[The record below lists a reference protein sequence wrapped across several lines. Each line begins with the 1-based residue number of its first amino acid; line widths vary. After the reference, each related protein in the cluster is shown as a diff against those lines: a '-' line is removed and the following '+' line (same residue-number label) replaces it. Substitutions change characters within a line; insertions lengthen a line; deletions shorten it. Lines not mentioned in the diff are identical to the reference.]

1 MEDELGKE
9 GFESYLQTFMMIRST
24 SHFLT
29 HEPNKWWNNK
39 TTKGKETRKEI
50 VAEAL
55 KVSLEELTQQFG
67 ENQGSWKWGKAVTVE
82 HPHPLGSQKPLD
94 KLFNVRTE
102 AVEANEE
109 AVNKLAFDL
118 NGTGIY
124 KVTSGPAMRILL
136 DFENVEESV
145 SVLPTGNSGN
155 RFSKHYADQKE
166 LYVEGKYRPQLMN
179 KEEILD
185 NAKGTLKLIPRK

>member
-9 GFESYLQTFMMIRST
+9 GFETYLQTFIMIGST
-24 SHFLT
+24 AHFL
-29 HEPNKWWNNK
+29 EQEENKWWDKKN
-39 TTKGKETRKEI
+39 TPTKETKAQVI
-50 VAEAL
+50 AEAL

-67 ENQGSWKWGKAVTVE
+67 ENKSNWEWEKAITIE
-82 HPHPLGSQKPLD
+82 HPHPLGAQKPLD
-94 KLFNVRTE
+94 KLFNVRTA

-118 NGTGIY
+118 NGTGNY

-136 DFENVEESV
+136 DFENVEKSV

-166 LYVEGKYRPQLMN
+166 LFVEGKYRPQLMN
-179 KEEILD
+179 KEDILED
-185 NAKGTLKLIPRK
+185 AKGTMKLKPRK

>member
-1 MEDELGKE
+1 WEWE
-9 GFESYLQTFMMIRST
+9 
-24 SHFLT
+24 
-29 HEPNKWWNNK
+29 
-39 TTKGKETRKEI
+39 
-50 VAEAL
+50 
-55 KVSLEELTQQFG
+55 
-67 ENQGSWKWGKAVTVE
+67 KAVSVE
-82 HPHPLGSQKPLD
+82 HPHPLGAKKPLD
-94 KLFNVRTE
+94 KLFNVHTE

-109 AVNKLAFDL
+109 SVNKLAFKL
-118 NGTGIY
+118 NGAGIY

-179 KEEILD
+179 KEAILD
-185 NAKGTLKLIPRK
+185 EAKGTLKLIPRK